1 MKNLRKLSIVMLF
14 LFSFV
19 TFVNPITNVLAEENT
34 KVTKKSEATEYK
46 EGQVY
51 NGFKLV
57 KEEEIKDYNAL
68 GRLFVHEKTGAT
80 VFQFKNSD
88 PNKFFSVSFKT
99 PIDNDEGTPHVFEH
113 ALLTGGSKKYPIKQ
127 LVFKIMNGSVA
138 NFMNGLTYSDR
149 TVYPFSTVDEEEFK
163 NLMDVY
169 LDMAFNA
176 EIKSSENIF
185 KEEAWH
191 YELESE
197 EDTLEAKGVVLSE
210 MKGNASNSIR
220 KLILAINR
228 SLFPDTTYNYNS
240 GGDPKHIPELTYEE
254 VVEFYNKYYKP
265 SNSFIFIYGDTPI
278 EDKLQ
283 HINSEF
289 FKDVENK
296 ENKVV
301 IKTQEPYTEKKEYS
315 EEYGSAEGQPT
326 ENLDYIA
333 LNYVLGD
340 ANSLDDLYAAYM
352 FNVLVVGNNN
362 SSFQK
367 KMIEAGFSNVIA
379 NPSFSQAQSV
389 FSFIAL
395 NTDHTK
401 KDLFEKT
408 VREALEEVLKE
419 GIDEELLESTIN
431 NFSLQEKL
439 GKSYTQST
447 GLNIFQ
453 VASRVFTYDGDIFE
467 YFNGEDEALNKVKKA
482 VDTKYFEKFIE
493 DKILNNKYSSLV
505 TLNAVPGLN
514 EKDLK
519 EEAEKL
525 QKYKESLS
533 NEEVKTLIKEY
544 EELTAWRNTKESKE
558 VLDRLPLL
566 DTKAL
571 NPKVNIASTE
581 IDRVNGIKVL
591 YHPINTNG
599 TNSIKLLFNTNSI
612 EQDKIQY
619 IKLLSSILGGLDTEN
634 YKNNEIVSNTLK
646 YTNGIGYA
654 AYVRGGDHKNTYE
667 PVFQVSA
674 ISLNENMDKT
684 LDLIRELIL
693 NANFDDKE
701 KLRNLI
707 TQSKTSI
714 EMQLDNN
721 LLNYAVSKNFLRDSN
736 SSAYEEEISGL
747 KYYEFINDLY
757 TNFDEKYDEITKN
770 LKDVY
775 QNIIDTE
782 SLTVSVTIEEKDY
795 PVFEKNFKE
804 FINDIES
811 DRIAF
816 KMLAPH
822 KMPRQDKKRQNYVF
836 DNEDKDTAFV
846 AQSLVNYNVLS
857 FNSKDLGF
865 NLDSNNKV
873 ITAIVNDF
881 LFNSHR
887 VKGKAYGAFMI
898 GSDKGTI
905 AFGTYRD
912 PRLKDSF
919 EDFKGL
925 PEYLRNK
932 ENYEAKLNQYKL
944 DALKKFYM
952 PKSVYDLANEADG
965 MYFASL
971 SEIDYLKELDEILN
985 MTVEDVQAYG
995 DLFEEGIKN
1004 GRITTIGGKELIEQD
1019 KDLFEEVKNL
1029 LD

>member
-1 MKNLRKLSIVMLF
+1 MKNLRKFSIIMLF

-19 TFVNPITNVLAEENT
+19 TFTTPITNVLAEENT
-34 KVTKKSEATEYK
+34 KVTEKNEVTEYK
-46 EGQVY
+46 VGQVY
-51 NGFKLV
+51 DGFKLV
-57 KEEEIKDYNAL
+57 KEEELKAYNAV
-68 GRLFVHEKTGAT
+68 GRLFVHEKSGAT
-80 VFQFKNSD
+80 VFQFKNTD
-88 PNKFFSVSFKT
+88 PNKFFAVSFKT
-99 PIDNDEGTPHVFEH
+99 PIDNDKGTPHVFEH

-138 NFMNGLTYSDR
+138 NYMNGLTYYDR

-210 MKGNASNSIR
+210 MKGNASNSLR
-220 KLILAINR
+220 KLILGINR

-254 VVEFYNKYYKP
+254 VVKFYDDYYKP
-265 SNSFIFIYGDTPI
+265 SNSLIFIYGDTPI
-278 EDKLQ
+278 EDKLA

-289 FKDVENK
+289 FKDIQNK
-296 ENKVV
+296 EKKVV
-301 IKTQEPYTEKKEYS
+301 IKTQKPYTEKKEYS
-315 EEYGSAEGQPT
+315 EDYGVAKGQPA

-340 ANSLDDLYAAYM
+340 ANSLDNLYGAYL
-352 FNVLVVGNNN
+352 FNLLEVGNIN
-362 SSFQK
+362 SNFQK
-367 KMIEAGFSNVIA
+367 KMIEAGFSNVIG
-379 NPSFSQAQSV
+379 NPSFTQAQAV
-389 FSFIAL
+389 YSFIAI
-395 NTDHTK
+395 NTDHAK

-408 VREALEEVLKE
+408 VREALEEIVKE

-447 GLNIFQ
+447 GQSMFE
-453 VASRVFTYDGDIFE
+453 VASRVFTYDGNIFE
-467 YFNGEDEALNKVKKA
+467 YFNGEEEVLNKVKEA
-482 VDTKYFEKFIE
+482 VETKYFEKFIE

-514 EKDLK
+514 EKDLE

-525 QKYKESLS
+525 NKYKESLS
-533 NEEVKTLIKEY
+533 DNEIKSLIKEY
-544 EELTAWRNTKESKE
+544 EELTTWRNTNESKE
-558 VLDRLPLL
+558 ILDRLPLL
-566 DTKAL
+566 DTKTMK
-571 NPKVNIASTE
+571 PQVNIASTE
-581 IDRVNGIKVL
+581 IKRIDGVKVL

-599 TNSIKLLFNTNSI
+599 TNNIKLIFNTNSI

-634 YKNNEIVSNTLK
+634 YKNNEIVNSILK
-646 YTNGIGYA
+646 YTDGIGYSA
-654 AYVRGGDHKNTYE
+654 HIIGGDHKNTYE
-667 PVFQVSA
+667 PVFQVSTK
-674 ISLNENMDKT
+674 SLNENMDKT
-684 LDLIRELIL
+684 LELIREVIL
-693 NANFDDKE
+693 NANFNDKE

-707 TQSKTSI
+707 TQTKTSI

-721 LLNYAVSKNFLRDSN
+721 LLNYAISKNFLRDS
-736 SSAYEEEISGL
+736 SAAAYDEEISGV
-747 KYYEFINDLY
+747 KYYEFINDLS
-757 TNFDEKYDEITKN
+757 TNFDEKYSEIAGN

-775 QNIIDTE
+775 QNIIDTN
-782 SLTVSVTIEEKDY
+782 SLTVSATIEEKDY
-795 PVFEKNFKE
+795 AVFEKNIKD
-804 FINDIES
+804 FIENIES
-811 DRIAF
+811 DRLVF
-816 KMLAPH
+816 KKLAPH

-836 DNEDKDTAFV
+836 DNEDKDMAFV

-857 FNSKDLGF
+857 FNSKDLGY

-873 ITAIVNDF
+873 INAIVNDF

-898 GSDKGTI
+898 ASDKGTI
-905 AFGTYRD
+905 SFATYRD

-925 PEYLRNK
+925 PEYLRNT
-932 ENYEAKLNQYKL
+932 ENYAALLNQYKL
-944 DALKKFYM
+944 DSLKKFYT

-965 MYFASL
+965 MYFAGL
-971 SEIDYLKELDEILN
+971 SEIDLLKELDEILN
-985 MTVEDVQAYG
+985 MTVEDVQAYA
-995 DLFEEGIKN
+995 DLFEAGIEK
-1004 GRITTIGGKELIEQD
+1004 GRITTVGGNDSIEQD

-1029 LD
+1029 FN